1 MIKIEIKTCEQ
12 YVLAELEEYKKKVD
26 ELEEVIEKLGNIS
39 DFLAALLYEYDPQ
52 WDSKILG
59 EGSKIP
65 S

>member
-1 MIKIEIKTCEQ
+1 MIKIEITTLEQ
-12 YVLAELEEYKKKVD
+12 YVIAELEEYKKKVD
-26 ELEEVIEKLGNIS
+26 ELEETIEKLREIS
-39 DFLAALLYEYDPQ
+39 DFLASLLYEYDPQ

>member
-26 ELEEVIEKLGNIS
+26 ELEEVIEKLENIS